1 MQFRVPSDNTI
12 TVAPGTNTTST
23 APDGSKV
30 ADFIVSGTIQID

>member
-12 TVAPGTNTTST
+12 TVTPGSNSSTT

-30 ADFIVSGTIQID
+30 ADFTVSGTIQID